1 MSGLRHIAGTLSI
14 RYKLLAMASVAL
26 SLLILSA
33 AVIFCAAYLAPAQDR
48 HVFAVVAM
56 IAVVAAGLA
65 GFGLAE
71 LLFGANL
78 EEQVKDR
85 TAALS
90 TSNEQLATTIAEL
103 SAAKSQAE
111 TASKAKSEFLA
122 NMSHELRTPLNAI
135 IGFSDLMKSQTL
147 GPLGN
152 GTYVEYASDINFSG
166 NHLVEIISDI
176 LDVVRHESGKMELR
190 EDAVEV
196 EAVIAEALRLVAP
209 QAEQGRLELAW
220 QAPQPALP
228 ALYCDHVR
236 VRQMLL
242 NILSNAV
249 KFTGPGGLVEITAEL
264 GDGLQL
270 IVKDSGVG
278 IKPDDIARIMTPFG
292 QVVSVYSRSH
302 QGTGLGLTLT
312 KALVERH
319 GGQLSLSSAPGV
331 GTTVRLSFPAERVV
345 RPRGEPEMG
354 SGMAIGQ
361 AVSD

>member
-1 MSGLRHIAGTLSI
+1 MNGLRRIASTLSI
-14 RYKLLAMASVAL
+14 RYKLLAPACGGLA
-26 SLLILSA
+26 LLILSA
-33 AVIFCAAYLAPAQDR
+33 AVLFCDAYIAPTQDR
-48 HVFAVVAM
+48 DVFALVAVFS
-56 IAVVAAGLA
+56 VVAAGLA
-65 GFGLAE
+65 GFGSAMLVQ
-71 LLFGANL
+71 GATLDEAVEN
-78 EEQVKDR
+78 R

-90 TSNEQLATTIAEL
+90 TRNEELAATIKEL
-103 SAAKSQAE
+103 SAAKFQAE
-111 TASKAKSEFLA
+111 AASKAKSDFLA

-135 IGFSDLMKSQTL
+135 IGFSDLMKSQAL

-152 GTYVEYASDINFSG
+152 GTYVEYAADINFSG
-166 NHLVEIISDI
+166 NHLLEIISDI

-196 EAVIAEALRLVAP
+196 EAVISEALRLVAP
-209 QAEQGRLELAW
+209 QAEQGRLELVW
-220 QAPQPALP
+220 QAPEPALP

-264 GDGLQL
+264 KDGLQL
-270 IVKDSGVG
+270 VVKDSGVG
-278 IKPDDIARIMTPFG
+278 IGPDDIARIMTPFG
-292 QVVSVYSRSH
+292 QILSVYSRSH

-319 GGQLSLSSAPGV
+319 GGRLSLTSTVGV

-345 RPRGEPEMG
+345 RPSVEPDI
-354 SGMAIGQ
+354 AISQ

>member
-1 MSGLRHIAGTLSI
+1 MSGLQRIAGTLSI
-14 RYKLLAMASVAL
+14 RYRLLAVACAAL
-26 SLLILSA
+26 SLVILAA
-33 AVIFCAAYLAPAQDR
+33 AVLFCGAYIAPMQDQ
-48 HVFAVVAM
+48 HAFALIAVF
-56 IAVVAAGLA
+56 AVVAAGLA
-65 GFGLAE
+65 GFGLSM
-71 LLFGANL
+71 LVRGATRD
-78 EEQVKDR
+78 EAVQTR

-90 TSNEQLATTIAEL
+90 TSNEQFRTMIEEL
-103 SAAKSQAE
+103 SAAKVQAE
-111 TASKAKSEFLA
+111 AASKAKSEFLA

-152 GTYVEYASDINFSG
+152 TTYVEYASDINFSG
-166 NHLVEIISDI
+166 THLLEIISDI
-176 LDVVRHESGKMELR
+176 LDVVRYEAGKMDLR

-209 QAEQGRLELAW
+209 QAEQGRVELAW
-220 QAPQPALP
+220 KAPETALP

-249 KFTGPGGLVEITAEL
+249 KFTGPGGLVEIAVEL

-270 IVKDSGVG
+270 VVKDNGVG
-278 IKPDDIARIMTPFG
+278 ISTDDIARIMTPFG
-292 QVVSVYSRSH
+292 QISSVYSRSH

-319 GGQLSLSSAPGV
+319 GGQLSLTSTLGV
-331 GTTVRLSFPAERVV
+331 GTIVRLNFPAGRV
-345 RPRGEPEMG
+345 
-354 SGMAIGQ
+354 MASHLAPDMVIRHG
-361 AVSD
+361 VSD